1 MTRKS
6 TYLFI
11 AIVAGLVAL
20 SLFFKK
26 DQEPTFAESVEEAAA
41 VVESSDPQSEDEIVL
56 ATKPLNKTQVT
67 EIPSHG
73 DNTAAQARRLHLPQE
88 KAVANKVTPTSRQLA
103 QSSMLSGTSWKV
115 WEGMT
120 AYPKSAGPRADAVAE
135 VSGFYL
141 VPQEGLRPDERNYSN
156 AQPMIVYNE
165 RKNIAGV
172 VTGSVQITLRE
183 GAEIDPVLETFDLKV
198 VGQLPE
204 IRTYFVT
211 SAQQPY
217 DLFSLKD
224 RLGSEPGISD
234 VRLEIL
240 SRQYEKF

>member
-11 AIVAGLVAL
+11 VVAAGLVAL
-20 SLFFKK
+20 GLFFKK

-41 VVESSDPQSEDEIVL
+41 VVESSDPQSEEEIAL
-56 ATKPLNKTQVT
+56 ATKPLDKTQVT

-73 DNTAAQARRLHLPQE
+73 DNTAAEARRLRLPE
-88 KAVANKVTPTSRQLA
+88 TKATAKQIVPGSRQLA

-120 AYPKSAGPRADAVAE
+120 AYPMSAGLRQDAVAE

-141 VPQEGLRPDERNYSN
+141 VSKPGLRVDERNYSN
-156 AQPMIVYNE
+156 AQPMIVFNE
-165 RKNIAGV
+165 RKNLTGV
-172 VTGSVQITLRE
+172 VTGSIEITLRE
-183 GAEIDPVLETFDLKV
+183 GVEIEPLLGAFDLKV

-204 IRTYFVT
+204 MRVYFVT

-224 RLGSEPGISD
+224 RLGNEPGISD

>member
-6 TYLFI
+6 TYIFI
-11 AIVAGLVAL
+11 VVAAGLVAL
-20 SLFFKK
+20 GLFFKK
-26 DQEPTFAESVEEAAA
+26 DQEPTFAESVKEAMA
-41 VVESSDPQSEDEIVL
+41 VVESSDPQSEEEIAL
-56 ATKPLNKTQVT
+56 STKPLDKTQVT
-67 EIPSHG
+67 DIPSHG
-73 DNTAAQARRLHLPQE
+73 DNTAAEARRLRLPE
-88 KAVANKVTPTSRQLA
+88 AKASPQRISPTSRRLA
-103 QSSMLSGTSWKV
+103 QSSMLSETAWKV

-120 AYPKSAGPRADAVAE
+120 AYPMSAGPRPDAMAE

-141 VPQEGLRPDERNYSN
+141 VPQEGLRVDERNYSN
-156 AQPMIVYNE
+156 AQPMVVFNE
-165 RKNIAGV
+165 RKSLAGV
-172 VTGSVQITLRE
+172 VTGSIEITLRE
-183 GAEIDPVLETFDLKV
+183 GVEIEPLLRAFDLKV
-198 VGQLPE
+198 VSQLPE
-204 IRTYFVT
+204 MRVYFVT